1 MMNSVMKIYLDNCSL
16 QRPLD
21 SRTSTRIALEA
32 EAVLGVLALL
42 ESGKIQLISSE
53 VLLFE
58 IERDPDNM
66 RQEYALEVLSKAQ
79 TFIRVTERVEKRAA
93 RYVRLG
99 IKPLDALHVASAEEA
114 KASYFCTCDD
124 RLLRK
129 VKGMASLKVRVIS
142 LIELIQELES

>member
-1 MMNSVMKIYLDNCSL
+1 
-16 QRPLD
+16 
-21 SRTSTRIALEA
+21 
-32 EAVLGVLALL
+32 
-42 ESGKIQLISSE
+42 
-53 VLLFE
+53 
-58 IERDPDNM
+58 M